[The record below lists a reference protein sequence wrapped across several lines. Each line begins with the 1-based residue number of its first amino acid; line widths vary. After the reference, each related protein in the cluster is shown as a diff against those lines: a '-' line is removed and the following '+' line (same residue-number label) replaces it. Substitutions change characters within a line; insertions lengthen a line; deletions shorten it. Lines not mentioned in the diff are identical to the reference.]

1 VNASD
6 DGNIARRRRRKH
18 SAEFKAEVIAACRKP
33 GVSMA
38 ALALAN
44 RLNAN
49 LLRRWVVAEER
60 AQAAKPSETVSA
72 APARSRIESR
82 TFIPIQVE
90 SSAVTA
96 VREITIELRR
106 GATVVKVGWPL
117 AAAADC
123 AIWLRELLR

>member
-1 VNASD
+1 MNASD
-6 DGNIARRRRRKH
+6 EGNIARRRRRKH

>member
-1 VNASD
+1 VNTSD
-6 DGNIARRRRRKH
+6 DGNSTRRHRRKH
-18 SAEFKAEVIAACRKP
+18 SAEFKAEVVAACRKP

-38 ALALAN
+38 AVAMAN

-60 AQAAKPSETVSA
+60 AKPSETISA
-72 APARSRIESR
+72 VPARSSVESR

-90 SSAVTA
+90 NSAVTA
-96 VREITIELRR
+96 AREIAIELRR
-106 GATVVKVGWPL
+106 GATVVKVAWPL

-123 AIWLRELLR
+123 AAWLRELLR